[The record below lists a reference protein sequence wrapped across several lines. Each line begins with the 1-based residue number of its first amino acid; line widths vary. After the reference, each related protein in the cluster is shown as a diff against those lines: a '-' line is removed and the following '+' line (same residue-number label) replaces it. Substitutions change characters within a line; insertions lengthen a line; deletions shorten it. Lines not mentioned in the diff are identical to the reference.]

1 MSSSS
6 TAEMLN
12 QTFASDP
19 DGFASMIG
27 NVLNATYSPLIQ
39 LYKCGDIDAITDS
52 LSLETNDE
60 LGGDFGDLLLTERNK
75 QMAEKVAEVLKATD
89 PDKKILF
96 AVGLAHWLSGGDNM
110 ISLLEDYGYSL
121 EHIPYWNGTQAE
133 NPSNEFCG
141 VQYNPEV
148 GIFVEDSSSTPLGAE
163 NSTTTP
169 TAMPSQRAEKEVV
182 PEPVASASCT
192 MTGIIT
198 MMIVW
203 GSYILYLC

>member
-1 MSSSS
+1 MSS

-96 AVGLAHWLSGGDNM
+96 AVGLAHWLSGSDNM
-110 ISLLEDYGYSL
+110 ISLLEDYGYSM
-121 EHIPYWNGTQAE
+121 EHVPYWNDTQAE
-133 NPSNEFCG
+133 NPSDEFCG

-148 GIFVEDSSSTPLGAE
+148 GIFVEDSSPTPSGEE
-163 NSTTTP
+163 NSSATP
-169 TAMPSQRAEKEVV
+169 TAMPSQRAEKEMV

-203 GSYILYLC
+203 GSYMLYIC

>member
-52 LSLETNDE
+52 LSLETNNE
-60 LGGDFGDLLLTERNK
+60 LGALLLTERNK
-75 QMAEKVAEVLKATD
+75 QMAEKVAEVLKGTD

-96 AVGLAHWLSGGDNM
+96 AVGLAHWLSGSDNM
-110 ISLLEDYGYSL
+110 ISLLEDYGYSM
-121 EHIPYWNGTQAE
+121 EHVPYWNGTQAE

-141 VQYNPEV
+141 VQYNPEA
-148 GIFVEDSSSTPLGAE
+148 GIFVQDSSPTPSGE
-163 NSTTTP
+163 EKSSTTP
-169 TAMPSQRAEKEVV
+169 TAMPSQGAEKEVV
-182 PEPVASASCT
+182 PEPVASAICT

-203 GSYILYLC
+203 CSYIMMYIC